1 MAAPKVRP
9 FRALRF
15 DPRKVDPADV
25 VAPPYDIIDDAER
38 AALAARSPYNAVHLI
53 LPRDG
58 HEEDANELFCRWR
71 AEGVLR
77 LEDEPSFYW
86 VQQDYV
92 GPDGVPRR
100 RGGFI
105 GLVTLE
111 PYDAGVILPHERTQT
126 APKLGRLRLLR
137 ATRAQLSPVF
147 ALYHDPERRAET
159 ALQRDLAE
167 PPEVD
172 VVDRD
177 GTRHRLWRV
186 THGHEAVEAA
196 LAQSPLLIAD
206 GHHRYEVALMYQ
218 QEVGAGPDDPAGSTM
233 VYLSNADAEG
243 LVIFPTHRVIT
254 DVDAATQ
261 ARLPELIRAGGLE
274 VREAADPVAALAGAD
289 GRAAFAVVRDGAPA
303 LVALGPAG
311 PLDTELVQSGLLTP
325 IGLDPEAVATTDRI
339 RYHHRLEHARAEVAP
354 DAIAVLVR
362 APTVEQA
369 EQVAAEGRVMP
380 QKSTYFF
387 PKMLDGFVF
396 YGLDDCG

>member
-15 DPRKVDPADV
+15 DPSRVDPADV

-38 AALAARSPYNAVHLI
+38 TALAARSPYNAVHLI

-77 LEDEPSFYW
+77 LEDEPCFYW

-111 PYDAGVILPHERTQT
+111 PYESGVILPHERTQT

-159 ALQRDLAE
+159 ALQRELAE
-167 PPEVD
+167 TADVD

-186 THGHEAVEAA
+186 AHDHEAVEAA
-196 LAQSPLLIAD
+196 LTASALLIAD

-218 QEVGAGPDDPAGSTM
+218 EEVAAGPNDPAGATM

-243 LVIFPTHRVIT
+243 LVIFPTHRVVS

-261 ARLPELIRAGGLE
+261 AQLPELLRAGGLD
-274 VREAADPVAALAGAD
+274 VRESDDPVAALAAAD
-289 GRAAFAVVRDGAPA
+289 GHAAFAVVREGAPA
-303 LVALGPAG
+303 LVAVGPAG
-311 PLDTELVQSGLLTP
+311 LLDTELVQSGLLTP
-325 IGLDPEAVATTDRI
+325 IGLDPAAVAATDRI
-339 RYHHRLEHARAEVAP
+339 RYHHRIEHARAEVAP
-354 DAIAVLVR
+354 DTIAVLVR

-369 EQVAAEGRVMP
+369 EHAAAEGRVMP
-380 QKSTYFF
+380 QKSTYFY
-387 PKMLDGFVF
+387 PKILDGFVF